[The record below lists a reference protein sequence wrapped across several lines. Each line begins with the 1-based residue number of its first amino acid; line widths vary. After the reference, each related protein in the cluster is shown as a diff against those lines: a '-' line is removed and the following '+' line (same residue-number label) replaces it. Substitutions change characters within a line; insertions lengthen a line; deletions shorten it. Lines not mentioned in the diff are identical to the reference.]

1 MLKATAAGVIGQDAE
16 TRTVGKDQVTSFSV
30 AVKTMQKDEEGNRL
44 TQWVECS
51 MWGERGTKLC
61 EYLTKGSRVAVIGTL
76 SVRTYSKK
84 NDEVGV
90 SVDIR
95 VDDVTLLGDGSA
107 RNEDGPKAQPQ
118 KVHQEAPRRSRFA

>member
-1 MLKATAAGVIGQDAE
+1 MLKAIVAGVIGHDAE

-30 AVKTMQKDEEGNRL
+30 AVKTMQKDEDGNRV
-44 TQWVECS
+44 TQWVEFS

-61 EYLTKGSRVAVIGTL
+61 EYLTKGSRVSVIGTL
-76 SVRTYSKK
+76 SVRTYERKGG
-84 NDEVGV
+84 EVGV

-107 RNEDGPKAQPQ
+107 RNEEPKPQ
-118 KVHQEAPRRSRFA
+118 KPAQEPVRRSRFA